1 MKKLLFLAS
10 AGLPGLAI
18 AGISGEH
25 VPGEVIVKFKPGMSV
40 VRQAALQQ
48 VGGTVVNENTA
59 IGTIL
64 VRLPAGKSAEQG
76 INQFRSLSAVQY
88 AEPNYIYRAAFTP
101 NDPSYSSLQWAPQ
114 KIECPAA
121 WDISRGDAGTVISI
135 IDTGVQLDHP
145 DLIGK
150 TLQGRDFVNG
160 DNDPTDDNGHGTH
173 CAGNAAANTN
183 NGVGIAGIGFNC
195 RILPVKVLSGGG
207 GGTLDWVNSG
217 ITWSADAGAHILSL
231 SLGGPSPSQAMEDAL
246 RYAFNRNCTILAAA
260 GNNGVSTRFYPAGY
274 DQYVIAVGASDR
286 NDARAGYS
294 NFGSDWVDVAAP
306 GGLGQGSNPQQEIY
320 ATWIGGGYTAI
331 FGTSMACPVAAGV
344 AGLIRSILGTGA
356 TNAQIRSI
364 LESTCD
370 PVANW
375 TAHGRVNARR
385 AADLASQQVQPPM
398 DVLPRTLNMIT
409 GSGAIGSAQEIGHS
423 DNIYYVVNSV
433 MSGSLGQVS
442 EYQANFILPAGNIT
456 QVTLNAETSGVY
468 GGTGMIYL
476 WNFSQNRWVLVRSF
490 AMNSFDTTMTYRPS
504 PLSSYLRGGEMRV
517 RMRGLLPFRRSN
529 LGPLPSPQ
537 PYGFKTDKLT
547 AQIRM
552 Q

>member
-1 MKKLLFLAS
+1 MKKLLILAS
-10 AGLPGLAI
+10 VGLPGLAL

-25 VPGEVIVKFKPGMSV
+25 VPGEVIVKFKPGMNV

-48 VGGTVVNENTA
+48 VGGVVVNENTA

-64 VRLPAGKSAEQG
+64 VRLPAGKTAEQG
-76 INQFRSLSAVQY
+76 IAQFSSLSAVQY

-101 NDPSYSSLQWAPQ
+101 NDPSFSSMQWAPQ

-121 WDISRGDAGTVISI
+121 WDISRGDPGTVIAI

-145 DLIGK
+145 DLVGK
-150 TLQGRDFVNG
+150 LLQGRNFVDGN
-160 DNDPTDDNGHGTH
+160 NDPSDGNGHGTH

-195 RILPVKVLSGGG
+195 RILPVKVLSDAG

-260 GNNGVSTRFYPAGY
+260 GNNGSSNRFYPAGY
-274 DQYVIAVGASDR
+274 DQYVIAVGATDR
-286 NDARAGYS
+286 NDNRANYS

-320 ATWIGGGYTAI
+320 ATWLGGGYAAI

-356 TNAQIRSI
+356 TNSQVRAI
-364 LESTCD
+364 LEATCD

-375 TAHGRVNARR
+375 TGHGRVNARR
-385 AADLASQQVQPPM
+385 AADLASQQVQPPQ

-409 GSGAIGSAQEIGHS
+409 GSGAIGSSQEIGTS
-423 DNIYYVVNSV
+423 DNIYYVVNSI

-442 EYQANFILPAGNIT
+442 EYQAGFQLPAGNIT
-456 QVTLNAETSGVY
+456 QVTLSLEVSGVY
-468 GGTGMIYL
+468 GATGMIYM
-476 WNFSQNRWVLVRSF
+476 WNYSQSRWVLVKSF
-490 AMNSFDTTMTYRPS
+490 AMNTYDITTTHRPS
-504 PLSSYLRGGEMRV
+504 PISQYVRGGEMQVRV
-517 RMRGLLPFRRSN
+517 RGLNPFRRSN

-537 PYGFKTDKLT
+537 PYPLKTDKLT
-547 AQIRM
+547 AQVRV